1 MFLDILGLLGMIVY
15 IACIIALAAGV
26 TWVVVRYSPMK
37 RTNEP
42 AR

>member
-15 IACIIALAAGV
+15 IACIIGLAASV

-37 RTNEP
+37 RPKEP